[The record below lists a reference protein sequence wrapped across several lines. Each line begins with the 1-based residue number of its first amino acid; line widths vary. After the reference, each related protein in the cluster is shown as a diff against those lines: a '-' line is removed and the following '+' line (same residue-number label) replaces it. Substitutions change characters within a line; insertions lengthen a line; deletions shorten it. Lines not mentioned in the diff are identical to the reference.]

1 MAQFAGWGVSASA
14 SRYDVVIIGGAMMGC
29 AVAWFL
35 KVHQKFEGSVL
46 IIERDPGYKQASTS
60 HTNSCIRQQ
69 FSNQL
74 NINISRFSAEF
85 INDFREF
92 MGGGDDVP
100 DIPIQ
105 NFGYMYLAGTQTA
118 AEAMITNQQLQ
129 AEQGAGTQIMSPDQ
143 IAERYP
149 FYNLDGILLG
159 SHNTVD
165 EGYFDGGTVFDW
177 WRKQARQAGVE
188 MLHDEV
194 VDMTHDGRR
203 VTALTLAS
211 GAVITPG
218 EVVNASGPRCART
231 AAMLG
236 ITLPV
241 EPRRRYTFIFDAEN
255 PLPCDLPLTIDPSG
269 VHVRTDGRYYLCG
282 CPPDDDPAVDY
293 DDFYFDYSIWEEK
306 LWPAIAHRI
315 PAFEAIKVVNSWVGH
330 YAYNSFDQNAIVG
343 RHPEIENFIFI
354 NGFSGHGLQQSPA
367 MGRAVS
373 ELISHGAYRSLD
385 MSPLGFD
392 RVLQGE
398 PFIENAVI

>member
-1 MAQFAGWGVSASA
+1 MSRFAGWGVAASA

-85 INDFREF
+85 INNFRDF
-92 MGGGDDVP
+92 MGGDDDVP

-218 EVVNASGPRCART
+218 EVVNASGPRCSRT

-293 DDFYFDYSIWEEK
+293 DDFYFDHSIWEEK

>member
-1 MAQFAGWGVSASA
+1 
-14 SRYDVVIIGGAMMGC
+14 
-29 AVAWFL
+29 
-35 KVHQKFEGSVL
+35 
-46 IIERDPGYKQASTS
+46 
-60 HTNSCIRQQ
+60 
-69 FSNQL
+69 
-74 NINISRFSAEF
+74 
-85 INDFREF
+85 
-92 MGGGDDVP
+92 MGGDDDVP

-218 EVVNASGPRCART
+218 EVVNASGPRCA
-231 AAMLG
+231 A
-236 ITLPV
+236 P
-241 EPRRRYTFIFDAEN
+241 P
-255 PLPCDLPLTIDPSG
+255 PCW
-269 VHVRTDGRYYLCG
+269 
-282 CPPDDDPAVDY
+282 A
-293 DDFYFDYSIWEEK
+293 
-306 LWPAIAHRI
+306 
-315 PAFEAIKVVNSWVGH
+315 
-330 YAYNSFDQNAIVG
+330 
-343 RHPEIENFIFI
+343 
-354 NGFSGHGLQQSPA
+354 
-367 MGRAVS
+367 
-373 ELISHGAYRSLD
+373 
-385 MSPLGFD
+385 
-392 RVLQGE
+392 
-398 PFIENAVI
+398 

>member
-1 MAQFAGWGVSASA
+1 MAQFAGWGVAASA

-85 INDFREF
+85 INNFREF

-293 DDFYFDYSIWEEK
+293 DDFYFDHSIWEEK

>member
-1 MAQFAGWGVSASA
+1 MSQFAGWGAAAAA

-74 NINISRFSAEF
+74 NISISRFGAEF
-85 INDFREF
+85 INNFSEF

-105 NFGYMYLAGTQTA
+105 NFGYMYLAGNQTSA
-118 AEAMITNQQLQ
+118 DAMIENQQLQ
-129 AEQGAGTQIMSPDQ
+129 AGQGAGTQIMTPDQ
-143 IAERYP
+143 IAARYP
-149 FYNLDGILLG
+149 FYNLDGIVLG

-282 CPPDDDPAVDY
+282 CPPDDDPGVDY
-293 DDFYFDYSIWEEK
+293 DDFHFDHSIWEEK

-315 PAFEAIKVVNSWVGH
+315 PAFEAIKVINSWVGH
-330 YAYNSFDQNAIVG
+330 YAFNTLDQNAIVG
-343 RHPEIENFIFI
+343 RHPDIENFIFI

-373 ELISHGAYRSLD
+373 ELICHGGYRSLD

-392 RVLQGE
+392 RIMKGE

>member
-1 MAQFAGWGVSASA
+1 MAQFAGWGVAASA

-85 INDFREF
+85 INNFREF

-105 NFGYMYLAGTQTA
+105 NFGYMYLAGTQTT

-293 DDFYFDYSIWEEK
+293 DDFYFDHSIWEEK

>member
-1 MAQFAGWGVSASA
+1 MAQFAGWGVAASA

-105 NFGYMYLAGTQTA
+105 NFGYMYLAGTQTT

-282 CPPDDDPAVDY
+282 CPPDNDPAVDY
-293 DDFYFDYSIWEEK
+293 DDFYFDHSIWEEK

>member
-1 MAQFAGWGVSASA
+1 MSQFTGWGAAASA

-69 FSNQL
+69 FSNEL
-74 NINISRFSAEF
+74 NINISRFGAEF
-85 INDFREF
+85 INNFAEM

-105 NFGYMYLAGTQTA
+105 NFGYMYLAATQAA
-118 AEAMITNQQLQ
+118 AETMIENQRLQ
-129 AEQGAGTQIMSPDQ
+129 AAQGAGTEVMTPDQ
-143 IAERYP
+143 IAARYP

-159 SHNTVD
+159 CHNTVD
-165 EGYFDGGTVFDW
+165 EGYFDGGTIFDW
-177 WRKQARQAGVE
+177 WRKQARGAGVE

-203 VTALTLAS
+203 VTTLTLAS

-282 CPPDDDPAVDY
+282 CPPDEDPAVDY
-293 DDFYFDYSIWEEK
+293 DDFDFDHSIWEEK

-330 YAYNSFDQNAIVG
+330 YAYNTLDQNAIIG

-373 ELISHGAYRSLD
+373 ELICHGAYCSLD

-392 RVLQGE
+392 RIIKGE
-398 PFIENAVI
+398 PFIEQAVI

>member
-1 MAQFAGWGVSASA
+1 MAQFAGWGVAASA

-35 KVHQKFEGSVL
+35 KVHHKFEGSVL

-85 INDFREF
+85 INNFREF

-282 CPPDDDPAVDY
+282 CPPDNDPAVDY
-293 DDFYFDYSIWEEK
+293 DDFYFDHSIWEEK